1 MKILKNMSIKLKV
14 MLPIAI
20 LGIAVL
26 LAGISSLINSKRLLN
41 AGVVISNDCSQ
52 SIELLMDMSTDL
64 ESMGKNMYA
73 HCDADNSTSK
83 NNFKNTIDSKMED
96 MQGYFDEYKKQPMT
110 DREKEYFGA
119 MTDKFSK
126 YKDGMDQVLDASS
139 KGDNPGAMTTINV
152 IQKPAEDYLSKKIE
166 SLISMRKDAMN
177 SALLDQQKT
186 YLFARNSAIILV
198 AVSVVMILIA
208 TWICL
213 KGIVAP
219 MQYIS
224 RSLQQIVDSIEN
236 NEGDLSVRLSIS
248 GNDEIGSVGKNVNA
262 FILTLQNIMKHI
274 SESSVEMNRIV
285 SDVDEKIRC
294 SEQNSGDISVA
305 MEELSASMISVSET
319 VSGISSDM
327 KDIEDRAKE
336 LSEKSEH
343 LLAYSDTMD
352 QNATTL
358 KQSTIL
364 NKENTSKV
372 VTDIIEKLKDAIE
385 NSKQVERVNELTND
399 ILGIADQTNLLALN
413 ASIEAAR
420 AGQVGRGFAVV
431 ASEIGHLSESSRNAA
446 VNIQSI
452 NQTIVGTVT
461 ELIQNANDLVA
472 YIQQNILPDYDKF
485 VDAGTQYND
494 DAVYIN
500 GIVENFNNMSL
511 ELRQCTEHTMN
522 YIDNIIASV
531 TEGSKGINVAADN
544 TANLSDEITNISE
557 QIKQNKIVAD
567 TLSSEAKRFV

>member
-52 SIELLMDMSTDL
+52 SIELLMDMSADL

-110 DREKEYFGA
+110 DREKEYLGA

>member
-1 MKILKNMSIKLKV
+1 
-14 MLPIAI
+14 
-20 LGIAVL
+20 
-26 LAGISSLINSKRLLN
+26 
-41 AGVVISNDCSQ
+41 
-52 SIELLMDMSTDL
+52 
-64 ESMGKNMYA
+64 
-73 HCDADNSTSK
+73 
-83 NNFKNTIDSKMED
+83 
-96 MQGYFDEYKKQPMT
+96 
-110 DREKEYFGA
+110 
-119 MTDKFSK
+119 
-126 YKDGMDQVLDASS
+126 
-139 KGDNPGAMTTINV
+139 
-152 IQKPAEDYLSKKIE
+152 
-166 SLISMRKDAMN
+166 
-177 SALLDQQKT
+177 
-186 YLFARNSAIILV
+186 
-198 AVSVVMILIA
+198 
-208 TWICL
+208 
-213 KGIVAP
+213 
-219 MQYIS
+219 
-224 RSLQQIVDSIEN
+224 
-236 NEGDLSVRLSIS
+236 
-248 GNDEIGSVGKNVNA
+248 
-262 FILTLQNIMKHI
+262 MKHI

-461 ELIQNANDLVA
+461 ELIQNANDLVC
-472 YIQQNILPDYDKF
+472 
-485 VDAGTQYND
+485 
-494 DAVYIN
+494 VYSA
-500 GIVENFNNMSL
+500 E
-511 ELRQCTEHTMN
+511 
-522 YIDNIIASV
+522 Y
-531 TEGSKGINVAADN
+531 
-544 TANLSDEITNISE
+544 
-557 QIKQNKIVAD
+557 
-567 TLSSEAKRFV
+567 SS

>member
-1 MKILKNMSIKLKV
+1 
-14 MLPIAI
+14 
-20 LGIAVL
+20 
-26 LAGISSLINSKRLLN
+26 
-41 AGVVISNDCSQ
+41 
-52 SIELLMDMSTDL
+52 
-64 ESMGKNMYA
+64 
-73 HCDADNSTSK
+73 
-83 NNFKNTIDSKMED
+83 
-96 MQGYFDEYKKQPMT
+96 
-110 DREKEYFGA
+110 
-119 MTDKFSK
+119 
-126 YKDGMDQVLDASS
+126 
-139 KGDNPGAMTTINV
+139 
-152 IQKPAEDYLSKKIE
+152 
-166 SLISMRKDAMN
+166 
-177 SALLDQQKT
+177 
-186 YLFARNSAIILV
+186 
-198 AVSVVMILIA
+198 
-208 TWICL
+208 
-213 KGIVAP
+213 
-219 MQYIS
+219 
-224 RSLQQIVDSIEN
+224 
-236 NEGDLSVRLSIS
+236 
-248 GNDEIGSVGKNVNA
+248 
-262 FILTLQNIMKHI
+262 MKHI

>member
-1 MKILKNMSIKLKV
+1 
-14 MLPIAI
+14 
-20 LGIAVL
+20 
-26 LAGISSLINSKRLLN
+26 
-41 AGVVISNDCSQ
+41 
-52 SIELLMDMSTDL
+52 
-64 ESMGKNMYA
+64 
-73 HCDADNSTSK
+73 
-83 NNFKNTIDSKMED
+83 
-96 MQGYFDEYKKQPMT
+96 
-110 DREKEYFGA
+110 
-119 MTDKFSK
+119 
-126 YKDGMDQVLDASS
+126 
-139 KGDNPGAMTTINV
+139 MTTINV

>member
-52 SIELLMDMSTDL
+52 SIELLMDMSADL

-110 DREKEYFGA
+110 DREKEYSGA

>member
-1 MKILKNMSIKLKV
+1 
-14 MLPIAI
+14 
-20 LGIAVL
+20 
-26 LAGISSLINSKRLLN
+26 
-41 AGVVISNDCSQ
+41 
-52 SIELLMDMSTDL
+52 
-64 ESMGKNMYA
+64 
-73 HCDADNSTSK
+73 
-83 NNFKNTIDSKMED
+83 
-96 MQGYFDEYKKQPMT
+96 
-110 DREKEYFGA
+110 
-119 MTDKFSK
+119 
-126 YKDGMDQVLDASS
+126 
-139 KGDNPGAMTTINV
+139 
-152 IQKPAEDYLSKKIE
+152 
-166 SLISMRKDAMN
+166 
-177 SALLDQQKT
+177 
-186 YLFARNSAIILV
+186 
-198 AVSVVMILIA
+198 MILIA

>member
-1 MKILKNMSIKLKV
+1 
-14 MLPIAI
+14 
-20 LGIAVL
+20 
-26 LAGISSLINSKRLLN
+26 
-41 AGVVISNDCSQ
+41 
-52 SIELLMDMSTDL
+52 
-64 ESMGKNMYA
+64 
-73 HCDADNSTSK
+73 
-83 NNFKNTIDSKMED
+83 
-96 MQGYFDEYKKQPMT
+96 
-110 DREKEYFGA
+110 
-119 MTDKFSK
+119 
-126 YKDGMDQVLDASS
+126 
-139 KGDNPGAMTTINV
+139 
-152 IQKPAEDYLSKKIE
+152 
-166 SLISMRKDAMN
+166 
-177 SALLDQQKT
+177 
-186 YLFARNSAIILV
+186 
-198 AVSVVMILIA
+198 
-208 TWICL
+208 
-213 KGIVAP
+213 
-219 MQYIS
+219 
-224 RSLQQIVDSIEN
+224 
-236 NEGDLSVRLSIS
+236 
-248 GNDEIGSVGKNVNA
+248 
-262 FILTLQNIMKHI
+262 
-274 SESSVEMNRIV
+274 
-285 SDVDEKIRC
+285 
-294 SEQNSGDISVA
+294 
-305 MEELSASMISVSET
+305 
-319 VSGISSDM
+319 
-327 KDIEDRAKE
+327 
-336 LSEKSEH
+336 
-343 LLAYSDTMD
+343 MD

>member
-1 MKILKNMSIKLKV
+1 
-14 MLPIAI
+14 
-20 LGIAVL
+20 
-26 LAGISSLINSKRLLN
+26 
-41 AGVVISNDCSQ
+41 
-52 SIELLMDMSTDL
+52 
-64 ESMGKNMYA
+64 
-73 HCDADNSTSK
+73 
-83 NNFKNTIDSKMED
+83 
-96 MQGYFDEYKKQPMT
+96 MT

>member
-1 MKILKNMSIKLKV
+1 
-14 MLPIAI
+14 
-20 LGIAVL
+20 
-26 LAGISSLINSKRLLN
+26 
-41 AGVVISNDCSQ
+41 
-52 SIELLMDMSTDL
+52 
-64 ESMGKNMYA
+64 
-73 HCDADNSTSK
+73 
-83 NNFKNTIDSKMED
+83 
-96 MQGYFDEYKKQPMT
+96 
-110 DREKEYFGA
+110 
-119 MTDKFSK
+119 
-126 YKDGMDQVLDASS
+126 
-139 KGDNPGAMTTINV
+139 
-152 IQKPAEDYLSKKIE
+152 
-166 SLISMRKDAMN
+166 MRKDAMN

-236 NEGDLSVRLSIS
+236 NEGDLSVRHSIS